1 MGALAMHL
9 ASFPLREATM
19 SVRVRGISRAGELC
33 IAVTALLVATSCGEQ
48 RATAPNPASS
58 LSKDAGPSLLQCPTN
73 QTTFTTG
80 LVDALGGSVFLG
92 ATGIT
97 LPAGALTTPTLLR
110 VTVPAS
116 TYMEIDVSAV
126 GFPTFLFQQPV
137 TITIDYSRCN
147 RTDIDQKVLHV
158 YHIDPLTK
166 QLLEDMGGIDDKASQ
181 QITFTTGHLSG
192 YAVAD

>member
-1 MGALAMHL
+1 M
-9 ASFPLREATM
+9 M
-19 SVRVRGISRAGELC
+19 SVKFRVIQRAGELC
-33 IAVTALLVATSCGEQ
+33 IVVVGLLVATSCGEQ
-48 RATAPNPASS
+48 RATAPSPATS
-58 LSKDAGPSLLQCPTN
+58 LSNDAAPSLLQCPTN
-73 QTTFTTG
+73 QTTFATG

-92 ATGIT
+92 ATGIA
-97 LPAGALTTPTLLR
+97 LPAGALTTPTLLQ

-126 GFPTFLFQQPV
+126 GFDTFLFQQPV

-147 RTDIDQKVLHV
+147 RSDVDQKTLHV

-166 QLLEDMGGIDDKASQ
+166 QLLEDMGGVDDKASH